1 MQEGGAEEFFK
12 EAHVLIWMI
21 VVALVMFIAIL
32 FYASNVE
39 NQRYD
44 SVTKAHAEAGKKIE
58 IMMKSLEKYERSLAA
73 CDSAWKT
80 SLGEKYKEQHV
91 FNANL
96 AREVDRITKEF
107 SVLEVRQRTLEKSI
121 IRNER
126 TVNLVFNKP
135 IPVEHVPHI
144 VNKEKKV
151 GRGKS
156 ALLDPKGRA

>member
-1 MQEGGAEEFFK
+1 MVIILLAIAAGGI
-12 EAHVLIWMI
+12 VLI
-21 VVALVMFIAIL
+21 AI
-32 FYASNVE
+32 NVF
-39 NQRYD
+39 
-44 SVTKAHAEAGKKIE
+44 AESTNYKTSTAVYEDCRKKIE
-58 IMMKSLEKYERSLAA
+58 IMMKSLDKYERSLAA